1 MHRGHLPVLEC
12 RADILSPPPLWQ
24 RHCQVHANC
33 QPSSHR
39 GLPCLV
45 SQQNHNCDHHR
56 PHGPSLTNANLCP
69 LKVLLDPVLTLHV
82 GVGAARD
89 VGPQPQ
95 TGWDT
100 HRVPAPSNTLSQRET
115 NSLALQTP
123 SSSGRTCH
131 LLVSRKRKP
140 LLTFGT
146 SMCKASNS
154 PAAFE
159 MYRHWTASHP
169 GNLFTGPTKPETTKL
184 ISFSQSLIQKLN
196 FLN

>member
-1 MHRGHLPVLEC
+1 MHRGHLPVLES
-12 RADILSPPPLWQ
+12 RADISSLPPLWQ
-24 RHCQVHANC
+24 RHCHIHANH

-45 SQQNHNCDHHR
+45 SQQNYNCDHHR

-82 GVGAARD
+82 GVGRARD

-115 NSLALQTP
+115 NSLACKPQVHQAERVTCLFPGKENPSWPSVPPRVRPPIPLQPLKCITTGLLLTLETCLQVQP
-123 SSSGRTCH
+123 SRKQQNWY
-131 LLVSRKRKP
+131 LLVKV
-140 LLTFGT
+140 
-146 SMCKASNS
+146 
-154 PAAFE
+154 
-159 MYRHWTASHP
+159 
-169 GNLFTGPTKPETTKL
+169 
-184 ISFSQSLIQKLN
+184 
-196 FLN
+196 

>member
-12 RADILSPPPLWQ
+12 RADISSLPPLRQ
-24 RHCQVHANC
+24 RHCHIHANH

-45 SQQNHNCDHHR
+45 SQQNYNCDHHR

-82 GVGAARD
+82 GVGGARD

-115 NSLALQTP
+115 NSLACKPQVHQAERVTCLFPGKENP
-123 SSSGRTCH
+123 S
-131 LLVSRKRKP
+131 
-140 LLTFGT
+140 
-146 SMCKASNS
+146 
-154 PAAFE
+154 
-159 MYRHWTASHP
+159 
-169 GNLFTGPTKPETTKL
+169 
-184 ISFSQSLIQKLN
+184 
-196 FLN
+196 